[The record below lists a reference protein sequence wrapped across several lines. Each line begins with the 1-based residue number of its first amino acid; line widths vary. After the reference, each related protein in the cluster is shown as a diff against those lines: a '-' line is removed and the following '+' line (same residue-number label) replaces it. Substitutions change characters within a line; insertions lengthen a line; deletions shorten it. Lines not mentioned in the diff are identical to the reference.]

1 MILADYLAASGVTVT
16 DFAGRIGRKVTTV
29 HAWVSGAR
37 EPDLRA
43 VEAIDVATAGAVT
56 ARDWVS
62 NQRTMREAKAAL
74 RAPASDAAA

>member
-16 DFAGRIGRKVTTV
+16 DFADKIGRKVTTV

-43 VEAIDVATAGAVT
+43 VAAIEAETAGAVT
-56 ARDWVS
+56 ARDWIS
-62 NQRTMREAKAAL
+62 SQRTMREAKAAL
-74 RAPASDAAA
+74 RGHAA